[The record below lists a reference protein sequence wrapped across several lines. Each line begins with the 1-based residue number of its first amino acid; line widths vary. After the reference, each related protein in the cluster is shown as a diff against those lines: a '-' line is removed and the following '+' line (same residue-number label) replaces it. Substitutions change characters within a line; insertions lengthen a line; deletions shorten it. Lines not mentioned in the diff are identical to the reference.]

1 MTKKNPM
8 PDTVFDS
15 RQKYYSLYKSLK
27 KDIEGKVY
35 ENSSKI
41 PNEIE
46 LAEQYHV
53 SRPTVAKALYLLQ
66 KSGYIQR
73 VSGVGTFVRYKPDA
87 DIKNFALLIPGL
99 GETEIFESICGHM
112 SHLSQLKNFNLVWSG
127 SMQEDAEMRRQHIKE
142 LALRYIKQKDING
155 VFFTP
160 LELTSEKD
168 TVNSNIVQ
176 LFDDAGIPVVLMDR
190 DIVSFPSRSK
200 YDLVGVDNFRLAFI
214 LTRHLLEQGCKKIM
228 FIARPYSA
236 PTVQMRIFGY
246 QQALQEA
253 GIKFSS
259 EDIHVDDI
267 SSPDFIKSF
276 ISNVVKPGI
285 LCAND
290 TTASKV
296 MYYIE
301 EHGYKIPYDVKIA
314 GVDDIKY
321 AKYLRVP
328 LTTYKQPCKDIAEA
342 AIDLMLSRIND
353 PNQKARAVLLNGEL
367 ITRKST
373 EITDLPI

>member
-1 MTKKNPM
+1 MTNN
-8 PDTVFDS
+8 DTMSDAVYDS
-15 RQKYYSLYKSLK
+15 RQKYYSLYKTLK
-27 KDIEGKVY
+27 KDIESNVY
-35 ENSSKI
+35 ENTKKL
-41 PNEIE
+41 PNEIDI
-46 LAEQYHV
+46 AEQYHV
-53 SRPTVAKALYLLQ
+53 SRPTVAKALYLLR

-73 VSGVGTFVRYKPDA
+73 VSGVGTFVCYEPNIG
-87 DIKNFALLIPGL
+87 IKNFALLIPGL

-127 SMQEDAEMRRQHIKE
+127 SMQEDAEMRRAHIKQ
-142 LALRYIKQKDING
+142 LAVRYIKQKEING

-168 TVNSNIVQ
+168 TINSNIIQ
-176 LFDDAGIPVVLMDR
+176 LFDDAGMPVILMDR

-214 LTRHLLEQGCKKIM
+214 LTRHLIEQGCKKVM
-228 FIARPYSA
+228 FVARPYSA

-246 QQALQEA
+246 QQALNEA
-253 GIKFSS
+253 GIQNSPEDVHV
-259 EDIHVDDI
+259 EDITN
-267 SSPDFIKSF
+267 PDFIEHLL
-276 ISNVVKPGI
+276 SNVEKPGI

-290 TTASKV
+290 STASKL

-301 EHGYKIPYDVKIA
+301 ERGYKIPDDVKIA

-328 LTTYKQPCKDIAEA
+328 LTTYKQPCKDIAEV
-342 AIDLMLSRIND
+342 AIDLMLSRLQD
-353 PNQKARAVLLNGEL
+353 PSQKARAVLLDGEL
-367 ITRKST
+367 IVREST
-373 EITDLPI
+373 VIANL